1 MKRWMSLLLAAVLAL
16 SLAGC
21 SKEQSEPEQTSA
33 QTEQQQTEEPEET
46 QQASETEPTEEPE
59 QPEEQPAEEPAA
71 DEEQSAEEPAAN
83 EEQPAEQSTETEQP
97 AEQSTE
103 TETEQSTEGTAEAE
117 SSEAGAQ
124 SSLLVAY
131 FSYAE
136 NAALPDDVDASAS
149 ASIQPWNGALTGNT
163 GVVADMIAQATGA
176 DLFSIRTVE
185 QYPDTYDATIDQ
197 GQQEQSDGARPE
209 LATHLEN
216 LDSYDTIFLGFP
228 NWWGDMPMA
237 VYTFLDEVDLSGKS
251 VIPFVTSGGSGFS
264 NTISTIQQME
274 PKATVQEGLSIGAS
288 SATGAQQ
295 QVESW
300 LSELGLA

>member
-21 SKEQSEPEQTSA
+21 SEEQSEPEQTGA

-71 DEEQSAEEPAAN
+71 DEEQSTEEPVVG
-83 EEQPAEQSTETEQP
+83 EEQPAEE
-97 AEQSTE
+97 STE

-237 VYTFLDEVDLSGKS
+237 VYTFLDEVDLSGKT

-274 PKATVQEGLSIGAS
+274 PQATVQEGLSISGS

>member
-21 SKEQSEPEQTSA
+21 SEEQSEPEQTSA

-71 DEEQSAEEPAAN
+71 DEEQSTEEPVAG
-83 EEQPAEQSTETEQP
+83 EEQPAEESTGI
-97 AEQSTE
+97 
-103 TETEQSTEGTAEAE
+103 ETEQSTEGTAEAE
-117 SSEAGAQ
+117 SSEAAAQ

-136 NAALPDDVDASAS
+136 NADLPDDADASAS
-149 ASIQPWNGALTGNT
+149 ASIQAWNGETTGNT

-176 DLFSIRTVE
+176 DLFSIPTVE
-185 QYPDTYDATIDQ
+185 KYPDTYDATIDQ

-237 VYTFLDEVDLSGKS
+237 VYTFLDEVDLSGKT

-274 PKATVQEGLSIGAS
+274 PQATVQEGLSIGAS

>member
-21 SKEQSEPEQTSA
+21 SEEQSEPEQTSA

-71 DEEQSAEEPAAN
+71 DEEQSTEEPVVGEEQSAEE
-83 EEQPAEQSTETEQP
+83 
-97 AEQSTE
+97 STE

-237 VYTFLDEVDLSGKS
+237 VYTFLDEVDLSGKT

-274 PKATVQEGLSIGAS
+274 PQATVQEGLSIGAS

>member
-21 SKEQSEPEQTSA
+21 SEEQSEPEQTSA
-33 QTEQQQTEEPEET
+33 QTEQQQTEETEET
-46 QQASETEPTEEPE
+46 QQASETELTGEPE
-59 QPEEQPAEEPAA
+59 QPEEQSTEEPAA
-71 DEEQSAEEPAAN
+71 DEEQSAEEPAAD
-83 EEQPAEQSTETEQP
+83 EEQPAEE
-97 AEQSTE
+97 STE

-185 QYPDTYDATIDQ
+185 QYPDTYDATLDQ

-237 VYTFLDEVDLSGKS
+237 VYTFLDEVDLSGKT

-274 PKATVQEGLSIGAS
+274 PQATVQEGLSIGAS

>member
-1 MKRWMSLLLAAVLAL
+1 MKRWMSLVLAAVLAL

-21 SKEQSEPEQTSA
+21 SEEQSEPEQTSA

-71 DEEQSAEEPAAN
+71 DEEQSTEEPVAGEEQSAEE
-83 EEQPAEQSTETEQP
+83 STG
-97 AEQSTE
+97 

-117 SSEAGAQ
+117 SSEAAAQ

-237 VYTFLDEVDLSGKS
+237 VYSFLDEVDLSGKT

-274 PKATVQEGLSIGAS
+274 PQATVQEGLSIGAS

>member
-1 MKRWMSLLLAAVLAL
+1 MKRWMSLLLAAVLAI

-21 SKEQSEPEQTSA
+21 SEEQSEPEQTSA
-33 QTEQQQTEEPEET
+33 QIEQQQTEEPEET

-71 DEEQSAEEPAAN
+71 DEEQSTEEPVAG
-83 EEQPAEQSTETEQP
+83 EEQPAEE
-97 AEQSTE
+97 STE

-117 SSEAGAQ
+117 SSEAAAQ

-185 QYPDTYDATIDQ
+185 QYPDTYDATLDQ

-237 VYTFLDEVDLSGKS
+237 VYTFLDEVDLSGKT

-264 NTISTIQQME
+264 NTISTIQEME
-274 PKATVQEGLSIGAS
+274 PQATVQEGLSIGAS

>member
-21 SKEQSEPEQTSA
+21 SEEQSEPEQTSA

-71 DEEQSAEEPAAN
+71 DEEQSTEEPVADEEQSAEE
-83 EEQPAEQSTETEQP
+83 
-97 AEQSTE
+97 STE

-237 VYTFLDEVDLSGKS
+237 VYTFLDEVDLSGKT

-274 PKATVQEGLSIGAS
+274 PQATVQEGLSIGAS

>member
-16 SLAGC
+16 SVAGC
-21 SKEQSEPEQTSA
+21 SEEQSEPEQTSA

-71 DEEQSAEEPAAN
+71 DEEQSTEEPAAD
-83 EEQPAEQSTETEQP
+83 EEQPAEE
-97 AEQSTE
+97 STE

-237 VYTFLDEVDLSGKS
+237 VYTFLDEVDLSGKT

-274 PKATVQEGLSIGAS
+274 PQATVQEGLSIGAS

>member
-21 SKEQSEPEQTSA
+21 SEEQSEPEQTSA
-33 QTEQQQTEEPEET
+33 QTEQQQTEETEET

-71 DEEQSAEEPAAN
+71 DEEQSTEEPAAD
-83 EEQPAEQSTETEQP
+83 EEQSAEE
-97 AEQSTE
+97 STE

-149 ASIQPWNGALTGNT
+149 ASIQPWNGTLTGNT

-176 DLFSIRTVE
+176 DLFSIQTVE

-237 VYTFLDEVDLSGKS
+237 VYTFLDEVDLSGKT

-274 PKATVQEGLSIGAS
+274 PQATVQEGLSIGAS

>member
-21 SKEQSEPEQTSA
+21 SEEQSEPEQTSA

-71 DEEQSAEEPAAN
+71 DEEQSTEEPAAG
-83 EEQPAEQSTETEQP
+83 EEQPAEE
-97 AEQSTE
+97 STE

-117 SSEAGAQ
+117 SSEAAAQ

-237 VYTFLDEVDLSGKS
+237 VYTFLDEVDLSGKT

-274 PKATVQEGLSIGAS
+274 PQATVQEGLSIGAS

>member
-21 SKEQSEPEQTSA
+21 SEEQSEPEQTSA
-33 QTEQQQTEEPEET
+33 QTEQQQTEETEET
-46 QQASETEPTEEPE
+46 QQASETEPTEETE

-71 DEEQSAEEPAAN
+71 DEEQSTEEAVAG
-83 EEQPAEQSTETEQP
+83 EEQPAEE
-97 AEQSTE
+97 STE

-237 VYTFLDEVDLSGKS
+237 VYTFLDEVDLSGKT

-274 PKATVQEGLSIGAS
+274 PQATVQEGLSIGAS

>member
-21 SKEQSEPEQTSA
+21 SEEQSEPEQTSA

-59 QPEEQPAEEPAA
+59 QPEEQSTEEPAA
-71 DEEQSAEEPAAN
+71 DEEQSTEEPVAG
-83 EEQPAEQSTETEQP
+83 EEQPAEE
-97 AEQSTE
+97 STE

-237 VYTFLDEVDLSGKS
+237 VYTFLDEVDLSGKT

-274 PKATVQEGLSIGAS
+274 PQATVQEGLSIGAS

>member
-16 SLAGC
+16 SLEGC
-21 SKEQSEPEQTSA
+21 SEEQSEPEQTSA
-33 QTEQQQTEEPEET
+33 QTEQQQTEETEET
-46 QQASETEPTEEPE
+46 QQASETEPTEETE

-71 DEEQSAEEPAAN
+71 DEEQPAEEPVAG
-83 EEQPAEQSTETEQP
+83 EEQPAEE
-97 AEQSTE
+97 STE

-117 SSEAGAQ
+117 SSEAAAQ

-149 ASIQPWNGALTGNT
+149 ASIQPGNGALTGNT

-237 VYTFLDEVDLSGKS
+237 VYTFLDEVDLSGKT

-274 PKATVQEGLSIGAS
+274 PQATVQEGLSISGS

>member
-21 SKEQSEPEQTSA
+21 SEEQSEPEQTSA

-71 DEEQSAEEPAAN
+71 DEEQSTEEPVAG
-83 EEQPAEQSTETEQP
+83 EEQPAEE
-97 AEQSTE
+97 STE

-149 ASIQPWNGALTGNT
+149 ASIQPWNSALTGNT

-185 QYPDTYDATIDQ
+185 QYPDTYDATLDQ

-216 LDSYDTIFLGFP
+216 LGSYDTIFLGFP
-228 NWWGDMPMA
+228 NWLA
-237 VYTFLDEVDLSGKS
+237 YHKL
-251 VIPFVTSGGSGFS
+251 
-264 NTISTIQQME
+264 IQCTQI
-274 PKATVQEGLSIGAS
+274 A
-288 SATGAQQ
+288 
-295 QVESW
+295 
-300 LSELGLA
+300 

>member
-21 SKEQSEPEQTSA
+21 SEEQSEPEQTSA
-33 QTEQQQTEEPEET
+33 QTEQQQTEETGET
-46 QQASETEPTEEPE
+46 QQASETEPTEETE

-71 DEEQSAEEPAAN
+71 DEEQSIEEPVAG
-83 EEQPAEQSTETEQP
+83 EEQPAEE
-97 AEQSTE
+97 STE

-197 GQQEQSDGARPE
+197 GQQERSDGARPE

-237 VYTFLDEVDLSGKS
+237 VYTFLDEVDLSGKT

-274 PKATVQEGLSIGAS
+274 PQATVQEGLSIGAS

>member
-21 SKEQSEPEQTSA
+21 SEEQSELEQTSA
-33 QTEQQQTEEPEET
+33 QTGQQQTEETEET

-71 DEEQSAEEPAAN
+71 DEEQSAEEPVAG
-83 EEQPAEQSTETEQP
+83 EEQPAEE
-97 AEQSTE
+97 STE
-103 TETEQSTEGTAEAE
+103 TETEQSTAGTAEAE

-149 ASIQPWNGALTGNT
+149 ASIQPWNGTLTGNT

-197 GQQEQSDGARPE
+197 GQQERSDGARPE

-237 VYTFLDEVDLSGKS
+237 VYTFLDEVDLSGKT

-274 PKATVQEGLSIGAS
+274 PQATVQEGLSISGS

>member
-21 SKEQSEPEQTSA
+21 SEEQSEPEQTSA

-71 DEEQSAEEPAAN
+71 DEEQSTEEPVAG
-83 EEQPAEQSTETEQP
+83 EEQPAEE
-97 AEQSTE
+97 STE
-103 TETEQSTEGTAEAE
+103 TETKQSTEGTAEAE
-117 SSEAGAQ
+117 SSEAAAQ

-237 VYTFLDEVDLSGKS
+237 VYTFLDEVDLSGKT

-274 PKATVQEGLSIGAS
+274 PQATVQEGLSIGGS

>member
-21 SKEQSEPEQTSA
+21 SEEQSEPEQTSA

-71 DEEQSAEEPAAN
+71 DEEQSTEEPVAGEEQLAEE
-83 EEQPAEQSTETEQP
+83 
-97 AEQSTE
+97 STE

-149 ASIQPWNGALTGNT
+149 ASIQPWNSALTGNT

-216 LDSYDTIFLGFP
+216 LGSYDTIFLGFP

-237 VYTFLDEVDLSGKS
+237 VYTFLDEVDLSGKT

-274 PKATVQEGLSIGAS
+274 PQATVQEGLSIGAS

>member
-21 SKEQSEPEQTSA
+21 SEEQSEPEQTSA
-33 QTEQQQTEEPEET
+33 QTEQQQTEETEET

-71 DEEQSAEEPAAN
+71 DEEQSTEEPVAG
-83 EEQPAEQSTETEQP
+83 EEQPAEE
-97 AEQSTE
+97 STE

-237 VYTFLDEVDLSGKS
+237 VYTFLDEVDLSGKT

-264 NTISTIQQME
+264 NSISTIQQME
-274 PKATVQEGLSIGAS
+274 PQATVQEGLSIGAS

>member
-21 SKEQSEPEQTSA
+21 SEEQSEPEQTSA
-33 QTEQQQTEEPEET
+33 QTEQQQTEETEET
-46 QQASETEPTEEPE
+46 QQASETEPTEETE

-71 DEEQSAEEPAAN
+71 DEEQSTEEPVAGEEQSAEE
-83 EEQPAEQSTETEQP
+83 
-97 AEQSTE
+97 STE

-117 SSEAGAQ
+117 SSEAAAQ

-237 VYTFLDEVDLSGKS
+237 VYTFLDEVDLSGKT

-274 PKATVQEGLSIGAS
+274 PQATVQEGLSIGAS

>member
-21 SKEQSEPEQTSA
+21 SEEQSEPEQTSA
-33 QTEQQQTEEPEET
+33 QTGQQQTEETEET

-71 DEEQSAEEPAAN
+71 DEEQSTEEPVAG
-83 EEQPAEQSTETEQP
+83 EEQPAEE
-97 AEQSTE
+97 STE

-117 SSEAGAQ
+117 SSEAAAQ

-237 VYTFLDEVDLSGKS
+237 VYTFLDEVDLSGKT

-264 NTISTIQQME
+264 NTISTIQEME
-274 PKATVQEGLSIGAS
+274 PQATVQEGLSISGS

>member
-21 SKEQSEPEQTSA
+21 SEEQSEPEQTSA

-71 DEEQSAEEPAAN
+71 DEEQSTEEPVAGEEQSAEE
-83 EEQPAEQSTETEQP
+83 
-97 AEQSTE
+97 STE

-117 SSEAGAQ
+117 SSEAAAQ

-136 NAALPDDVDASAS
+136 NAALPDDVDVSAS

-237 VYTFLDEVDLSGKS
+237 VYTFLDEVDLSGKT

-274 PKATVQEGLSIGAS
+274 PQATVQEGLSIGAS

>member
-16 SLAGC
+16 SVAGC
-21 SKEQSEPEQTSA
+21 SEEQSEPEQTSA

-71 DEEQSAEEPAAN
+71 DEEQSTEEPVAG
-83 EEQPAEQSTETEQP
+83 EEQPAEE
-97 AEQSTE
+97 STE

-185 QYPDTYDATIDQ
+185 QYPDTYDATLDQ

-237 VYTFLDEVDLSGKS
+237 VYTFLDEVDLSGKT

-274 PKATVQEGLSIGAS
+274 PQATVQEGLSISGS

>member
-21 SKEQSEPEQTSA
+21 SEEQSEPEQTSA
-33 QTEQQQTEEPEET
+33 QTEQQQTEETEET
-46 QQASETEPTEEPE
+46 QQASETEPTEETE

-71 DEEQSAEEPAAN
+71 DEEQPAEEPIAG
-83 EEQPAEQSTETEQP
+83 EEQPAEE
-97 AEQSTE
+97 STE

-117 SSEAGAQ
+117 SSEAAAQ

-163 GVVADMIAQATGA
+163 GVVADMIAQATCA

-237 VYTFLDEVDLSGKS
+237 VYTFLDEVDLSGKT

-274 PKATVQEGLSIGAS
+274 PQATVQEGLSISGS

>member
-16 SLAGC
+16 SVAGC
-21 SKEQSEPEQTSA
+21 SEEQSEPEQTSA
-33 QTEQQQTEEPEET
+33 QTEQQQTEETEET

-71 DEEQSAEEPAAN
+71 DEEQSTEEPAAD
-83 EEQPAEQSTETEQP
+83 EEQSAEESTG
-97 AEQSTE
+97 

-185 QYPDTYDATIDQ
+185 QYPDTYDATLDQ

-237 VYTFLDEVDLSGKS
+237 VYTFLDEVDLSGKT

-274 PKATVQEGLSIGAS
+274 PQATVQEGLSIGAS

>member
-21 SKEQSEPEQTSA
+21 SEEQSEPEQTSA
-33 QTEQQQTEEPEET
+33 QTEQQQTEETEET

-71 DEEQSAEEPAAN
+71 DEEQSTEEPAAG
-83 EEQPAEQSTETEQP
+83 EEQSAEE
-97 AEQSTE
+97 STE

-237 VYTFLDEVDLSGKS
+237 VYTFLDEVDLSGKT

-274 PKATVQEGLSIGAS
+274 PQATVQEGLSIGAS

>member
-21 SKEQSEPEQTSA
+21 SEEQSEPEQTSA
-33 QTEQQQTEEPEET
+33 QTEQQQTEETEET
-46 QQASETEPTEEPE
+46 QQASETEPTEETE

-71 DEEQSAEEPAAN
+71 DEEQSTEEPVAG
-83 EEQPAEQSTETEQP
+83 EEQPAEE
-97 AEQSTE
+97 STE

-117 SSEAGAQ
+117 SSEVGAQ

-197 GQQEQSDGARPE
+197 GQQEQSEGARPE

-237 VYTFLDEVDLSGKS
+237 VYTFLDEVDLSGKT

-274 PKATVQEGLSIGAS
+274 PQATVQEGLSIGAS

>member
-21 SKEQSEPEQTSA
+21 SEEQSEPEQTSA
-33 QTEQQQTEEPEET
+33 QTEQQQTEETEET
-46 QQASETEPTEEPE
+46 QQASESEPTEETE

-71 DEEQSAEEPAAN
+71 DEEQSAEEPVAG
-83 EEQPAEQSTETEQP
+83 EEQSAEE
-97 AEQSTE
+97 STE

-117 SSEAGAQ
+117 SSEAAAQ

-237 VYTFLDEVDLSGKS
+237 VYTFLDEVDLSGKT

-274 PKATVQEGLSIGAS
+274 PQATVQEGLSIGAS

>member
-21 SKEQSEPEQTSA
+21 SEEQSEPEQTSA
-33 QTEQQQTEEPEET
+33 QTEQQQTEETEET
-46 QQASETEPTEEPE
+46 QQASETEPTEETE

-71 DEEQSAEEPAAN
+71 DEEQSTEEPVAG
-83 EEQPAEQSTETEQP
+83 EEQPAEE
-97 AEQSTE
+97 STE

-209 LATHLEN
+209 LATYLEN

-237 VYTFLDEVDLSGKS
+237 VYTFLDEVDLSGKT

-274 PKATVQEGLSIGAS
+274 PQATVQEGLSIGAS

>member
-21 SKEQSEPEQTSA
+21 SEEQSEPEQTSA
-33 QTEQQQTEEPEET
+33 QTEQQQTEETEET
-46 QQASETEPTEEPE
+46 QQASETEPTEETE

-71 DEEQSAEEPAAN
+71 DEEQPAEEPVAG
-83 EEQPAEQSTETEQP
+83 EEQPAEESTG
-97 AEQSTE
+97 

-117 SSEAGAQ
+117 SSEAAAQ

-228 NWWGDMPMA
+228 NWWGGMPMA
-237 VYTFLDEVDLSGKS
+237 VYTFLDEVDLSGKT

-274 PKATVQEGLSIGAS
+274 PQATVREGLSISGS

>member
-21 SKEQSEPEQTSA
+21 SEEQSEPEQTSA
-33 QTEQQQTEEPEET
+33 QIEQQQTEEPEET

-71 DEEQSAEEPAAN
+71 DEEQSTEEPVAG
-83 EEQPAEQSTETEQP
+83 EEQPAEE
-97 AEQSTE
+97 STE

-117 SSEAGAQ
+117 SSEAAAQ

-237 VYTFLDEVDLSGKS
+237 VYTFLDEVDLSGKT

-274 PKATVQEGLSIGAS
+274 PQATVQEGLSIGAS

>member
-21 SKEQSEPEQTSA
+21 SEEQSEPEQTSA
-33 QTEQQQTEEPEET
+33 QTEQQQTEETEET

-71 DEEQSAEEPAAN
+71 DEEQSTEEPVAGEEQSAEE
-83 EEQPAEQSTETEQP
+83 
-97 AEQSTE
+97 STE

-149 ASIQPWNGALTGNT
+149 ASIQPWNGTLTGNT

-197 GQQEQSDGARPE
+197 GQQEQRDGARPE

-237 VYTFLDEVDLSGKS
+237 VYTFLDEVDLSGKT

-274 PKATVQEGLSIGAS
+274 PQATVQEGLSIGAS

>member
-21 SKEQSEPEQTSA
+21 SEEQSEPEQTSA

-46 QQASETEPTEEPE
+46 QQTSETEPTEEPE
-59 QPEEQPAEEPAA
+59 QPEEQSTEEPAA
-71 DEEQSAEEPAAN
+71 DEEQSTEEPVAG
-83 EEQPAEQSTETEQP
+83 EEQPAEE
-97 AEQSTE
+97 STE

-117 SSEAGAQ
+117 SSEAAAQ

-176 DLFSIRTVE
+176 DLFSIRMVE

-237 VYTFLDEVDLSGKS
+237 VYTFLDEVDLSGKT

-274 PKATVQEGLSIGAS
+274 PQATVQEGLSIGAS